1 MKKTASWLITKG
13 RGEKEQT
20 VGNSPSISTG
30 DNLSMPA
37 RNNLGF
43 TPRISEARGYP
54 NKDRPHRRADQL
66 GIPMRIS

>member
-1 MKKTASWLITKG
+1 MKKTASWLRTKG

-20 VGNSPSISTG
+20 VGNSLGISTG
-30 DNLSMPA
+30 DNLGMPA

-54 NKDRPHRRADQL
+54 NKD
-66 GIPMRIS
+66 